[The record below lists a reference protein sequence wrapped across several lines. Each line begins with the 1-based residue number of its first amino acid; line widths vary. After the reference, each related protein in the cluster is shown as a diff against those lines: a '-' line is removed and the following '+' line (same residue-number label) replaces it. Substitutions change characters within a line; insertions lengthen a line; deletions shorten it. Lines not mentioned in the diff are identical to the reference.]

1 MPIDPCFAEL
11 LADPRNIVRPP
22 PPHVAMEKVRRA
34 ADAAMVQGDAP
45 RMADLSD
52 RIVHLPARDIR
63 FRHYR
68 PNEAPVL
75 PAILFCHGGGYV
87 WGSIE
92 THDGICRRLA
102 AQTEAAV
109 ISVDYRLAPE
119 TQFPGPVE
127 DAFGVLHEIITNAD
141 AYGVDPANI
150 ALCGDSA
157 GGGICVS
164 LAKLASRHAIPLSHL
179 ALIYPAL
186 DPSCDSASQ
195 HALANGPLLTQE
207 AMRWFW
213 SCYLG
218 TPQDPAAETL
228 PLHEAYLEGFPPT
241 TIATAEYDPL
251 KDEGEALASGLK
263 AHGIDLAFEC
273 FPGMIHGFLSLPTS
287 SPTTKAAF
295 DYVSARLRAAFGPRP
310 QSRKF

>member
-22 PPHVAMEKVRRA
+22 PPHVPMEKVRRA

-45 RMADLSD
+45 EMADVSD
-52 RIVHLPARDIR
+52 GTVRLPGRDIC

-68 PNEAPVL
+68 PNDAAVL
-75 PAILFCHGGGYV
+75 PAIFFCHGGGFV

-102 AQTEAAV
+102 AKTGAAV
-109 ISVDYRLAPE
+109 ISVGYRLAPE

-127 DAFGVLHEIITNAD
+127 DAYGVLREVTSNGG
-141 AYGVDPANI
+141 AYGIDPTNT

-164 LAKLASRHAIPLSHL
+164 VAKFAARDAIPLRHL

-186 DPSCDSASQ
+186 DPGCDSASQ
-195 HALANGPLLTQE
+195 LALAAGPLLTQE

-218 TPQDPAAETL
+218 ALQDRASEFL
-228 PLHEAYLEGFPPT
+228 PLHSAYLESFPPT

-251 KDEGEALASGLK
+251 KDEGGALASRLGV
-263 AHGIDLAFEC
+263 HGIDLASERFL
-273 FPGMIHGFLSLPTS
+273 GMIHGFLSLPAA
-287 SPTTKAAF
+287 SPTTEAAF
-295 DYVSARLRAAFGPRP
+295 NFVCARLRASLDTPPQNKGP
-310 QSRKF
+310 